1 MGGRDGRVLGGRGA
15 DGRVLGGR
23 GADGRCVMKVV
34 GREYVLWVRV
44 VLSGMWRLLVKGVCV
59 ELGRT
64 VKTQVGRDEEV
75 DREQGQGTYSA
86 LLPQHSQPSPTV
98 WSCPWL

>member
-1 MGGRDGRVLGGRGA
+1 MGGRVGGRVGGR
-15 DGRVLGGR
+15 DERVLGGR

-59 ELGRT
+59 ELGRRT

-75 DREQGQGTYSA
+75 DREQGRGTYSA